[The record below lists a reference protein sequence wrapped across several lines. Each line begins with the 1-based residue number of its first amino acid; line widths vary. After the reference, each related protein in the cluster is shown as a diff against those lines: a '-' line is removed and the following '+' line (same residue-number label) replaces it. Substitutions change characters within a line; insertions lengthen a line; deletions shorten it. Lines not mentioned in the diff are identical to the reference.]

1 MLEHFPLDET
11 AIAAMEDIAT
21 QEKSLMIARQ
31 ATLNYFARIHKITGT
46 GWRLAENQ
54 KELVREAVSEPV
66 EANTN

>member
-1 MLEHFPLDET
+1 MEEQYPLDET
-11 AIAAMEDIAT
+11 CIEALADIAT

-31 ATLNYFARIHKITGT
+31 ATLNYFARIHKLTGT

-54 KELVREAVSEPV
+54 RELVRMAVSEPV